1 MPTVTLPDGTNV
13 FIDSNDPKEIERQK
27 ENYRKQKLSAAS
39 GSSTLGDVARAFPAA
54 GVSAVQGV
62 ATIPTTGID
71 LLFNTEV
78 TDSVNDFFESVK
90 PEVEGTAG
98 KTVQTVLQFG
108 VPGFAVTKALS
119 GLSKARQLAA
129 IGAVDAA
136 VATDDIDTFAD
147 LIFDK
152 ESDEERIKNLEGR
165 EAALA
170 RLKERLQ
177 VFAET
182 STFVYGAPK
191 VVGGAVGL
199 AGGGLD
205 LAAPYFN
212 ALAKGL
218 NNKTGGIAAAEKA
231 DKGVFDFLRK
241 NFTYGGKYE
250 QTAKNNEAISNAH
263 QAQKTYATQLT
274 LGVGESMDK
283 IQKTV
288 QEAVSNGGALN
299 QTDALDLVKAITS
312 YRAPLFVVE
321 REFPSLSGTA
331 KRSKMEQIEAE
342 ALKKIKSFEGSG
354 NKIDYEELGIDSSN
368 HVSTILVDNKGLFQ
382 QNEALL
388 SKLVEG
394 KSSIPGLT
402 LEPGFK
408 EALILNNGM
417 YGTTLYRGILD
428 PDFKPAPDVYE
439 NAINQIQEIF
449 DLQGKTG
456 RSKATQIFD
465 DIRNPSNLS
474 QTYETPE
481 LYVNNIKS
489 GLLKGKT
496 LKDLPAVREALGEI
510 TPLNYKEG
518 SEWKSALMDEAF
530 ATTATMSKV
539 ATLIGDIKYFD
550 DIKEI
555 NDLAIQRGTTPF
567 LRTAKD
573 LEDAKVN
580 TLKEDGSLRET
591 LEAQSP
597 NTGDVIEYAK
607 FDNMSGALKD
617 TYAPKIFVDAV
628 QGASKDFIGFL
639 PDILRN
645 TYKGLLGLKTVGQY
659 NKTLLSISAHI
670 RNNTSAPIFAAMN
683 GNLGPSANFTKTF
696 KEVFAGVIDP
706 RNKTK
711 YQEQIKEAREYDVV
725 VGRSVQLEE
734 ITDLASYASE
744 DVALMKK
751 LQSNGLVD
759 RVQKSVLKPIER
771 LYTGADNAARLL
783 NWNGEQA
790 KLLSAIDNSL
800 DDAVIPVNA
809 IKNFSDPDI
818 QKLIQREAD
827 DQLGAVVK
835 VGQLKKL
842 SQEIIEQ
849 QTKDGVK
856 NPKNLLDKFV
866 KGEAANIA
874 LDVTPTYS
882 RVPEIVKTLK
892 FIPVFGNFSSFPA
905 EIFRNTGNTIQ
916 RSIKELA
923 SSNPELQKIGM
934 KRITSALA
942 TTTAIPAGLVAA
954 GTALTGSSQEQID
967 AYKRS
972 FAAPWE
978 KTATLIPIETD
989 ANGNITS
996 FINYSYTNPYDT
1008 LQRPIKAIINAYQ
1021 NGVKDE
1027 ASLGKIAFDSSF
1039 DSIAEITDPFLSPSL
1054 SAAAVAE
1061 GFVGKTQ
1068 TGKIIWNESDPL
1080 GEKIMKGQAHIFN
1093 SIAPTALPITI
1104 QTDAEGTKFVP
1115 KDFITAAGSLV
1126 TGEDDLISPKGRPID
1141 VGETML
1147 QAFTGIKAVKP
1158 QLEKSLYY
1166 RAAESKRAIRET
1178 TNEFNRLLRS
1188 NSEQDAETF
1197 VQGYINTNENR
1208 YTSLRDLYNA
1218 IEDARALGLTETEIR
1233 RQLKVAKVADR
1244 SLVMRGIFKP
1254 MDVNPEVLQFAR
1266 RATEGKARQ
1275 PVPTAELSGLR
1286 RDLRQGL
1293 QGQFI
1298 KPGVQSTSPSTTR
1311 ASDVLRQEELNKIL
1325 TGKP

>member
-1 MPTVTLPDGTNV
+1 
-13 FIDSNDPKEIERQK
+13 PKEIERQK
-27 ENYRKQKLSAAS
+27 ENYRKEKLSRAS
-39 GSSTLGDVARAFPAA
+39 GSSTLGDIARAFPAA

-98 KTVQTVLQFG
+98 KTVQAVLQFG

-182 STFVYGAPK
+182 SAFVYGAPK

-231 DKGVFDFLRK
+231 DRNVFDFLRR

-283 IQKTV
+283 IQKTI

-321 REFPSLSGTA
+321 REFPTLSGTA

-342 ALKKIKSFEGSG
+342 ALKKIESFEGSG

-368 HVSTILVDNKGLFQ
+368 YVSTILKSNKGLFQ

-394 KSSIPGLT
+394 KTSIPGLT

-439 NAINQIQEIF
+439 NAIKEIQEIF
-449 DLQGKTG
+449 GLQDDLG

-465 DIRNPSNLS
+465 DIRNPANLS
-474 QTYETPE
+474 QNYETPE

-496 LKDLPAVREALGEI
+496 LKDLPAVRKALGEI

-530 ATTATMSKV
+530 ATTATMSKI

-567 LRTAKD
+567 LRTAED
-573 LEDAKVN
+573 LEDAGVN
-580 TLKEDGSLRET
+580 ALKEDGSLRET
-591 LEAQSP
+591 LQAQSP
-597 NTGDVIEYAK
+597 NTGEVIEYAK
-607 FDNMSGALKD
+607 FDDMSGALKD

-628 QGASKDFIGFL
+628 QGASKDFVGFL

-683 GNLGPSANFTKTF
+683 GNLGPSANFIKTF

-711 YQEQIKEAREYDVV
+711 YQEQIKEARDYDVV

-734 ITDLASYASE
+734 ITDLASYAAE

-759 RVQKSVLKPIER
+759 RVQKNVLKPIER

-818 QKLIQREAD
+818 QKLIQRETD

-835 VGQLKKL
+835 VGDLK
-842 SQEIIEQ
+842 SS
-849 QTKDGVK
+849 GFV
-856 NPKNLLDKFV
+856 DKFV
-866 KGEAANIA
+866 KAEAANIA

-905 EIFRNTGNTIQ
+905 EIFRNTGNTIE

-934 KRITSALA
+934 RRITSALA

-1061 GFVGKTQ
+1061 GYVGKTE
-1068 TGKIIWNESDPL
+1068 TGKIIWNESDSL
-1080 GEKIMKGQAHIFN
+1080 GEKIVKGQAHIFN
-1093 SIAPTALPITI
+1093 SIAPTALPFTI

-1147 QAFTGIKAVKP
+1147 QAFTGVKAIKP

-1188 NSEQDAETF
+1188 NTEQDAETF

-1208 YTSLRDLYNA
+1208 YRSLRDLYNA
-1218 IEDARALGLTETEIR
+1218 IEDARSLGLTEMEIR

-1254 MDVNPEVLQFAR
+1254 MDVNPEVLRFAR
-1266 RATEGKARQ
+1266 RAIEGKAKQ
-1275 PVPTAELSGLR
+1275 PVPRSQLSALR

-1293 QGQFI
+1293 QGRFI
-1298 KPGVQSTSPSTTR
+1298 KPGVESSSPPVRT
-1311 ASDVLRQEELNKIL
+1311 ASNV
-1325 TGKP
+1325 

>member
-27 ENYRKQKLSAAS
+27 ENYRKEKLSRAS
-39 GSSTLGDVARAFPAA
+39 GSSTLGDIARAVPAA
-54 GVSAVQGV
+54 GVSAVQGIV
-62 ATIPTTGID
+62 TAPTTGID

-98 KTVQTVLQFG
+98 KAVQTVLQFG

-119 GLSKARQLAA
+119 GLSKVKQLAA

-182 STFVYGAPK
+182 SMFVYGAPK

-231 DKGVFDFLRK
+231 DRNVFNFLRK

-321 REFPSLSGTA
+321 KEFPTLSGTA

-354 NKIDYEELGIDSSN
+354 NKIDYEALGIDSSN
-368 HVSTILVDNKGLFQ
+368 HVSTILESNKGLFQ

-388 SKLVEG
+388 SKLVED
-394 KSSIPGLT
+394 KTSIPGLT

-465 DIRNPSNLS
+465 DIRDPAKLKEN
-474 QTYETPE
+474 YETPE

-530 ATTATMSKV
+530 ATTATMSKI

-567 LRTAKD
+567 LRTAD
-573 LEDAKVN
+573 ELEAQNVN
-580 TLKEDGSLRET
+580 TLKDDGSLRET

-597 NTGDVIEYAK
+597 NTGEVIEYAK
-607 FDNMSGALKD
+607 FDDMSGALKD

-628 QGASKDFIGFL
+628 QNTSKDFIGFL

-683 GNLGPSANFTKTF
+683 GNLGPSANFIKTF
-696 KEVFAGVIDP
+696 KEVFAGVLDP

-711 YQEQIKEAREYDVV
+711 YQEQIKEARDYDVV

-734 ITDLASYASE
+734 ITDLASYAAE

-759 RVQKSVLKPIER
+759 RVQKNVLKPIER

-835 VGQLKKL
+835 VGDLK
-842 SQEIIEQ
+842 SS
-849 QTKDGVK
+849 GFV
-856 NPKNLLDKFV
+856 DKFV
-866 KGEAANIA
+866 KAEAANIA

-905 EIFRNTGNTIQ
+905 EIFRNTGNTIE

-934 KRITSALA
+934 RRITSALA

-1061 GFVGKTQ
+1061 GFVGKTE

-1080 GEKIMKGQAHIFN
+1080 GEKIVKGQAHIFN

-1208 YTSLRDLYNA
+1208 YRSLRDLYNA
-1218 IEDARALGLTETEIR
+1218 IEDARALGLTEMEIR

-1275 PVPTAELSGLR
+1275 PVPRSQLSALS

-1298 KPGVQSTSPSTTR
+1298 RPSVESSSPPVRT
-1311 ASDVLRQEELNKIL
+1311 ASNVLREEEINKIL

>member
-119 GLSKARQLAA
+119 GLSKAGQLAA

-191 VVGGAVGL
+191 IVGGAVGL

-218 NNKTGGIAAAEKA
+218 NNRTGGIAAAEKA

-241 NFTYGGKYE
+241 NLTYGGTFE
-250 QTAKNNEAISNAH
+250 QTAKNNTAISNAH

-288 QEAVSNGGALN
+288 QQAVSNSGTLN
-299 QTDALDLVKAITS
+299 QTDALELVKSITS

-321 REFPSLSGTA
+321 REFPGLSGTA

-342 ALKKIKSFEGSG
+342 ALKKIKSFEGNG
-354 NKIDYEELGIDSSN
+354 NKIDYEALGIDSSN
-368 HVSTILVDNKGLFQ
+368 YVSTILESNKGLFQ

-388 SKLVEG
+388 SNLVDG
-394 KSSIPGLT
+394 LIQNKTTIHGLT
-402 LEPGFK
+402 LDKGFQ

-428 PDFKPAPDVYE
+428 PDFKPAPEIYE
-439 NAINQIQEIF
+439 NAVNQIQEIF
-449 DLQGKTG
+449 NLQGKTG

-465 DIRNPSNLS
+465 DIRNPANLN

-496 LKDLPAVREALGEI
+496 LKDLPAVRKALGEI

-518 SEWKSALMDEAF
+518 SEWKDALMDEAF

-550 DIKEI
+550 EIKEL
-555 NDLAIQRGTTPF
+555 NDFAIQRGTTPF
-567 LRTAKD
+567 LRTANE
-573 LEDAKVN
+573 LEGKNIN
-580 TLKEDGSLRET
+580 TLQVDGSLRET

-597 NTGDVIEYAK
+597 NTGEVIEYAK
-607 FDNMSGALKD
+607 FDDMSGALKD

-628 QGASKDFIGFL
+628 QGASKDFQGLL
-639 PDILRN
+639 PPILKN

-696 KEVFAGVIDP
+696 KEVFSGIIDP

-711 YQEQIKEAREYDVV
+711 YQEQIKEARDYDVV

-734 ITDLASYASE
+734 IADLASYATE

-751 LQSNGLVD
+751 IQSNGLVD
-759 RVQKSVLKPIER
+759 RVQKSVLKPIEG

-790 KLLSAIDNSL
+790 KLLNAIDNSL

-809 IKNFSDPDI
+809 VKNFSDPDI
-818 QKLIQREAD
+818 QKLIQASSD

-835 VGQLKKL
+835 VGDLKA
-842 SQEIIEQ
+842 S
-849 QTKDGVK
+849 GAV
-856 NPKNLLDKFV
+856 DKFV

-892 FIPVFGNFSSFPA
+892 FIPVIGNFSSFPA

-934 KRITSALA
+934 RRITSALA

-1008 LQRPIKAIINAYQ
+1008 LQRPIKAILNAYQ

-1027 ASLGKIAFDSSF
+1027 ASLGKIAFDASF
-1039 DSIAEITDPFLSPSL
+1039 DSIAETTDPFLSFSL
-1054 SAAAVAE
+1054 SANAIGEAY
-1061 GFVGKTQ
+1061 GGKTE
-1068 TGKIIWNESDPL
+1068 TGRIVWNESDPL
-1080 GEKIMKGQAHIFN
+1080 GEKIVKGQAHIFN
-1093 SIAPTALPITI
+1093 SIAPTALPFTI

-1115 KDFITAAGSLV
+1115 KDFITAAGSLI
-1126 TGEDDLISPKGRPID
+1126 TGKDDLISPKGRPID

-1147 QAFTGIKAVKP
+1147 QAFTGVKAIKP

-1218 IEDARALGLTETEIR
+1218 IEDARSLGLSEIEIS

-1244 SLVMRGIFKP
+1244 NLVMRGVFKP

-1275 PVPTAELSGLR
+1275 PVPTGELSGLK

-1293 QGQFI
+1293 EGQFI
-1298 KPGVQSTSPSTTR
+1298 KPGVQSTSPSATR

-1325 TGKP
+1325 TGTP

>member
-27 ENYRKQKLSAAS
+27 ENYRKEKLSRAS
-39 GSSTLGDVARAFPAA
+39 GSSTLGDIARAFPAA

-191 VVGGAVGL
+191 IVGGAVGL

-241 NFTYGGKYE
+241 NLTYGGTFE
-250 QTAKNNEAISNAH
+250 QTAKNNTAISNAH

-283 IQKTV
+283 IQKTI
-288 QEAVSNGGALN
+288 QQAVSNGGALN

-342 ALKKIKSFEGSG
+342 ALKKIKSFEGNG
-354 NKIDYEELGIDSSN
+354 NKIDYESLGIDSSN
-368 HVSTILVDNKGLFQ
+368 HVSTILQSNKGLFQ

-394 KSSIPGLT
+394 KDSIPGLT

-428 PDFKPAPDVYE
+428 PDFKPASDVYE
-439 NAINQIQEIF
+439 NAIKEIQETF
-449 DLQGKTG
+449 GLQDKLG

-465 DIRNPSNLS
+465 DIRNPANLN

-496 LKDLPAVREALGEI
+496 LKDLPSVRKALGEI

-518 SEWKSALMDEAF
+518 SEWKDALMDEAF

-550 DIKEI
+550 EIKEI

-573 LEDAKVN
+573 LESKGVN
-580 TLKEDGSLRET
+580 ALKEDGSLRET
-591 LEAQSP
+591 LQAQSP
-597 NTGDVIEYAK
+597 NTDEVIEYAK
-607 FDNMSGALKD
+607 FDEASGALEN
-617 TYAPKIFVDAV
+617 TYAPKVFVDAV
-628 QGASKDFIGFL
+628 KGASKDFQGLL
-639 PDILRN
+639 PPILKN
-645 TYKGLLGLKTVGQY
+645 TYKGLLALKTVGQY

-696 KEVFAGVIDP
+696 KEVFSGIIDP

-711 YQEQIKEAREYDVV
+711 YQEQIKEARDYDVV

-734 ITDLASYASE
+734 IADLASYASE

-751 LQSNGLVD
+751 IQSNGLVD
-759 RVQKSVLKPIER
+759 RVQKSVLKPIEG

-790 KLLSAIDNSL
+790 KLLNAIDNSL

-809 IKNFSDPDI
+809 VKNFSDPDI
-818 QKLIQREAD
+818 QKLIQKSPD

-835 VGQLKKL
+835 VGDLKA
-842 SQEIIEQ
+842 S
-849 QTKDGVK
+849 GAV
-856 NPKNLLDKFV
+856 DKFV

-892 FIPVFGNFSSFPA
+892 FIPVIGNFSSFPA

-934 KRITSALA
+934 RRITSALA

-1008 LQRPIKAIINAYQ
+1008 LQRPIKAILNAYQ

-1027 ASLGKIAFDSSF
+1027 ASLGKIAFDASF
-1039 DSIAEITDPFLSPSL
+1039 DSIAETTDPFLSFSL
-1054 SAAAVAE
+1054 SANAIGEAY
-1061 GFVGKTQ
+1061 GGKTE
-1068 TGKIIWNESDPL
+1068 TGRIVWNESDPL
-1080 GEKIMKGQAHIFN
+1080 GEKIVKGQAHIFN
-1093 SIAPTALPITI
+1093 SIAPTALPFTI

-1115 KDFITAAGSLV
+1115 KDFITAAGSLI

-1147 QAFTGIKAVKP
+1147 QAFTGVKAIKP

-1275 PVPTAELSGLR
+1275 PVPRSQLSGLR

-1298 KPGVQSTSPSTTR
+1298 RPGVESSSPSVRT
-1311 ASDVLRQEELNKIL
+1311 ASNVLRQEEINKIL
-1325 TGKP
+1325 TGSP